1 MSNGVRKPKKQRN
14 NYKMKV
20 SILLLNLIF
29 DLLFL
34 VGKCP
39 VDCQPDTIA
48 TQSDGDVEDLD
59 LVPVPSP
66 SPVKEETED
75 DERKSASSLDQ
86 ETKEE
91 EETHEHVHEP
101 VQSGPLIDLL
111 GTKLHSL
118 EINADEQSAQ
128 VKEHFTNEVLDG
140 KKVIGLYF
148 SADWCGP
155 CRQFTPELVSFYDR
169 MNKRRGQKD
178 HFEIVMISRCR
189 DVDSHYQ
196 YFSQMP
202 WLAMPLDEA
211 AGQRGQQLGDKYG
224 VKGIPSLVL
233 VDDLGQTIT
242 TDARTKI
249 PSDKTG
255 IGFPWRNPLSQLY
268 NALVPRSLRMMVKL
282 QVDTVRTKL
291 GSKLVQKVKKLVGT
305 IVKIVPT

>member
-1 MSNGVRKPKKQRN
+1 VKVKKQRSN
-14 NYKMKV
+14 FKMKV
-20 SILLLNLIF
+20 SILLINLIF
-29 DLLFL
+29 DLIFL
-34 VGKCP
+34 VGKSP
-39 VDCQPDTIA
+39 VVCQPDKID

-59 LVPVPSP
+59 LVPVPE
-66 SPVKEETED
+66 PVKEETD
-75 DERKSASSLDQ
+75 DEKKSTSSPD
-86 ETKEE
+86 EEIKEEKEE
-91 EETHEHVHEP
+91 EHEPEHEPEPEPEP

-118 EINADEQSAQ
+118 EINADEQSAR

-178 HFEIVMISRCR
+178 HFQIVMISRCR

-211 AGQRGQQLGDKYG
+211 AGQRGQQLGEKYG
-224 VKGIPSLVL
+224 VQGIPSLVL

-242 TDARTKI
+242 TDARSKI
-249 PSDKTG
+249 PADKAG

-268 NALVPRSLRMMVKL
+268 NTLVPRSLRMIVKL
-282 QVDTVRTKL
+282 QVDTVRTKF
-291 GSKLVQKVKKLVGT
+291 VQKVKKLVGLRR
-305 IVKIVPT
+305 K

>member
-1 MSNGVRKPKKQRN
+1 
-14 NYKMKV
+14 MKV

-75 DERKSASSLDQ
+75 DERQSASSLDQ

-211 AGQRGQQLGDKYG
+211 AGQRGQELGDKYG

-249 PSDKTG
+249 PGDKTG